1 MIRFKAPSLKN
12 EFDESPLLLQIIVKD
27 LALFAYE
34 NFQIP
39 ITITRVL
46 EKIEGATG
54 VHQDHRAVDIRDE
67 HAGQHTFTEDQIKEL
82 LAYIN
87 NKYYRNDGKPTAIH
101 HSFDGG
107 PFHIHVQIAA
117 QTKTY
122 MRKSG

>member
-1 MIRFKAPSLKN
+1 MLKS

-27 LALFAYE
+27 LALFCLE
-34 NFQIP
+34 NFSIN

-67 HAGQHTFTEDQIKEL
+67 HAGEFVFKQEEIDKL

-87 NKYYRNDGKPTAIH
+87 QKYYRNDGKPTAIH
-101 HSFDGG
+101 HSFNGG
-107 PFHIHVQIAA
+107 PKHIHVQIAST
-117 QTKTY
+117 TKTY
-122 MRKSG
+122 MRKSA